1 MSLSFLVPE
10 GLQKPVV
17 EGVNSSVMSIS
28 WEEPAFPNGPRPIYS
43 VEKTTPALSYPPQVI
58 RGTRFPGGGYYLFPP
73 DTVPANV
80 EFTGT
85 VILSLLV
92 LCWIEIPAG
101 KILKHFLSFFFS
113 GGSLH
118 KMLHP
123 DSIFC
128 ENKNNII
135 NMSSAK
141 CAKNMQNF
149 HQIVVISDKVREM
162 FSHLLKLFWLIGP

>member
-85 VILSLLV
+85 VILSMLDRNSSRQNF
-92 LCWIEIPAG
+92 ITFFI
-101 KILKHFLSFFFS
+101 IFFS

-135 NMSSAK
+135 
-141 CAKNMQNF
+141 NMQNF

-162 FSHLLKLFWLIGP
+162 FSHLLKLFWLTGL